1 VLQACWVDLQL
12 TLLLSATRQLL
23 SQLRSNQHCAHTLAP
38 SLLCRVAGLLGGLVA
53 GLAAFGQAPGI
64 APHGSAQLGYQIAA
78 MACTV
83 AIAGCGGALVSALAT
98 GRLGADQL
106 RSARNRRAAV
116 DTTEG
121 GDSFGAS
128 GDDMPAIDGMALFDD
143 GAFWT
148 EVQIETPFSGPSDA
162 TNTGGSRRGGSRHGG
177 GSKAGGSAH
186 HVMGKEPSAR
196 GVAANGAMA
205 SPRKDVPAPTTGLYA
220 SGGDQV

>member
-1 VLQACWVDLQL
+1 MLC
-12 TLLLSATRQLL
+12 
-23 SQLRSNQHCAHTLAP
+23 CA
-38 SLLCRVAGLLGGLVA
+38 AGLLGGLVA

-78 MACTV
+78 MVCTV
-83 AIAGCGGALVSALAT
+83 AVGGLGGALVSALAT

-106 RSARNRRAAV
+106 KSARNRRAAAEN
-116 DTTEG
+116 TEG
-121 GDSFGAS
+121 GDSFGAN
-128 GDDMPAIDGMALFDD
+128 GDNMPTIDGMALFDD

-177 GSKAGGSAH
+177 SKAGGSAH

-196 GVAANGAMA
+196 GVGGVANGGMS
-205 SPRKDVPAPTTGLYA
+205 SPRKDVPVLTTGLYA